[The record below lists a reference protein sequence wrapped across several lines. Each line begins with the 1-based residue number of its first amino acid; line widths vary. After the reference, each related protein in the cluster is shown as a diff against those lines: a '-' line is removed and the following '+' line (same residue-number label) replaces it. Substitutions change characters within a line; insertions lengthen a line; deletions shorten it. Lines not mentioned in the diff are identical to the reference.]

1 MVVGWGH
8 TYLGRRV
15 DFLEA
20 GKSGFL
26 EAGKSRF
33 VGIPEFGDLEI
44 QKCWVQKMGNIK
56 ILKIQIRSAQNVG
69 KVWISRKKSSRPH
82 LGPSQVIF
90 SMDR

>member
-44 QKCWVQKMGNIK
+44 QKYWVKKMENIQ
-56 ILKIQIRSAQNVG
+56 ILKIQIRSICVATGTKNECEG
-69 KVWISRKKSSRPH
+69 NWHNESTK
-82 LGPSQVIF
+82 
-90 SMDR
+90 D